1 MVRPVG
7 VRFGG
12 SVDGHYQIDLFEDTN
27 KTVNLYKAMDLI
39 RNKFG
44 DHYVRRVATL
54 GNGSKTIGNQGN
66 PFDGRP
72 TVLLAHR
79 HRDLSYG
86 MNI

>member
-7 VRFGG
+7 VIFGG

-44 DHYVRRVATL
+44 DHYVRRVATWAMAQKQL
-54 GNGSKTIGNQGN
+54 VIKGI
-66 PFDGRP
+66 
-72 TVLLAHR
+72 LLMD
-79 HRDLSYG
+79 DLRYCWRIDIVISVTE
-86 MNI
+86 